1 MASWLMTPK
10 SPLYR
15 KNAFSLAGLHLAQTK
30 GDHVYCWLL
39 ERLKR
44 SLVFI
49 THLTCS
55 LAGLHLAH
63 AQAMDKSR
71 NETTATS
78 VLRYLIGNTLPQ
90 RQDVAM
96 QDKAKGAPQ
105 GRTRFPQ
112 PHVSSPT
119 KQGISLFY

>member
-1 MASWLMTPK
+1 LMTPK

-15 KNAFSLAGLHLAQTK
+15 KNAFSLASLHLAQTK

-78 VLRYLIGNTLPQ
+78 VLRYHRQYLAAEARCSHAGQGKRSSTRKNSIPTASCELSNEARYKLI
-90 RQDVAM
+90 
-96 QDKAKGAPQ
+96 
-105 GRTRFPQ
+105 
-112 PHVSSPT
+112 
-119 KQGISLFY
+119 FY